1 MSLEKPRFRRDLEA
15 VPVEADGERYVE
27 VRDVEAGWSFCF
39 YDFEYRVA
47 LALDGLTLDKVIP
60 WVKLSTGLELQV
72 DQLRAFAERLQ
83 EMGFL
88 EGEPG
93 PEGASPPEVLA
104 PEAVTPLVVTA
115 SDSAAAASDP
125 VENAEANAPERS
137 ASVAEEPPASVEAPA
152 ADELPPAAQALAVPE
167 AVAGDGVRVV
177 DEVVRAEVAGVTGEG
192 PSQPEGEASSEPTL
206 SLAASSPSLAELGSQ
221 LEAPGPEPIEPSA
234 PRVEPELPQVELS
247 SDLLEPSPEVPEPQV
262 EAMAA
267 TATAGDRGVVPEAL
281 PPVNVATD
289 STAFPVL
296 PASVT
301 RSPALE
307 AAPPEAAPPESVP
320 PEDVPA
326 SGPPPW
332 TTPRPL
338 MTPVPVTFGPIVE
351 RPSSRR
357 RLRRSMVLFGSL
369 GVLAAVAMLALV
381 LPFLFSPQESPRP
394 RVRTLAVAPGTIFR
408 YFDGVGV
415 VKVAPGLT
423 LKFPASGK
431 VIRMASVGS
440 SVAAGD
446 IAAAVEAARPL
457 QEQLSRQRERLA
469 FYQQM
474 AEAMHQVGNTK
485 EEEKQAA
492 KVDMRNER
500 IAKTLRALADV
511 AVVVD
516 APGVV
521 EETFAREGDTV
532 AAASPALRLHAAGF
546 RAVFEFPHQQAVS
559 ARRLG
564 FCQVE
569 AEGYVVDCVQS
580 QESTDENHVAVDMA
594 ALPPALVGKTAHLAR
609 TRFEG
614 AFVVPLAAI
623 MHTGSRDEVLVV
635 SRQSRVETRAVAVA
649 ERDASEAIVVQG
661 LDAGDNI
668 IIEAA
673 PGLHAGT
680 QVAVSP

>member
-60 WVKLSTGLELQV
+60 WVKLSTGLELQA

-93 PEGASPPEVLA
+93 VESASHPKVFA
-104 PEAVTPLVVTA
+104 PEAAAPVVASASAEPALVEKAKPTM
-115 SDSAAAASDP
+115 SERSAPVAEEEAASDEPP
-125 VENAEANAPERS
+125 VGAESQASDEVPAGAEAQAPDD
-137 ASVAEEPPASVEAPA
+137 ASDQPKA
-152 ADELPPAAQALAVPE
+152 E
-167 AVAGDGVRVV
+167 AV
-177 DEVVRAEVAGVTGEG
+177 
-192 PSQPEGEASSEPTL
+192 SEPSL
-206 SLAASSPSLAELGSQ
+206 SPAASSPSLAEVGSQ
-221 LEAPGPEPIEPSA
+221 LEARGVESIEPNALPVEPSA
-234 PRVEPELPQVELS
+234 SEREPSALPVEAGASWIEPEPPQVELS
-247 SDLLEPSPEVPEPQV
+247 SELLEPSPDGAAPQE
-262 EAMAA
+262 EATGADPGEDGPA
-267 TATAGDRGVVPEAL
+267 SEADRLAHG
-281 PPVNVATD
+281 ATD

-296 PASVT
+296 PVPAI
-301 RSPALE
+301 RSPE
-307 AAPPEAAPPESVP
+307 PEA
-320 PEDVPA
+320 VPA

-369 GVLAAVAMLALV
+369 GVLAAVAILALA
-381 LPFLFSPQESPRP
+381 LPFLFSPQDPPRP

-408 YFDGVGV
+408 YFDGAGV
-415 VKVAPGLT
+415 VKSVPGLT
-423 LKFPASGK
+423 SKFPASGK
-431 VIRMASVGS
+431 VIRMAGAGS
-440 SVAAGD
+440 AIAAGD

-469 FYQQM
+469 FHQQM

-485 EEEKQAA
+485 EEERQVA
-492 KVDMRNER
+492 KIELRNER
-500 IAKTLRALADV
+500 IGKTLRALADV
-511 AVVVD
+511 AVLVD

-532 AAASPALRLHAAGF
+532 TAGSPALRLHRAGF
-546 RAVFEFPHQQAVS
+546 RATFEFPRQQAAS

-569 AEGYVVDCVQS
+569 AEGYVFDCTQT
-580 QESTDENHVAVDMA
+580 QEDSDETHVSVAIAEV
-594 ALPPALVGKTAHLAR
+594 PASLAGKAGHLAR
-609 TRFEG
+609 ARFEG
-614 AFVVPLAAI
+614 AFAAPLAAI
-623 MHTGSRDEVLVV
+623 VHTGSRDEVLVV
-635 SRQSRVETRAVAVA
+635 SRQSRVEPRAVTVV

-668 IIEAA
+668 VIEAP
-673 PGLHAGT
+673 PGLRAGT
-680 QVAVSP
+680 QVAVLP